1 MLRTFRRPMV
11 CLLIAAISVFVF
23 TTAVDAKKKPRKARR
38 SKATQNVAMLPVVIH
53 AATLTTQVAQQP
65 PSVPAMDSA
74 GRTGESESMTGAP
87 TPAAAAI
94 ASTVPLRIA
103 EFRTRGPNGKFDEF
117 VKLYNSS
124 NSDYTV
130 QTADGSAGFALVA
143 LSGSSNSLNL
153 SERFTIPNG
162 TVIPAH
168 GHYLG
173 ALANTGLPQQNGYSL
188 GAYAAPDITYGTDI
202 DDDRGIALFDTANS
216 ASWTLDD
223 RIDAVGF
230 NNSASAAAQLTR
242 EGTPL
247 VSAGSAN
254 GQYSWVRKI
263 NKSNV
268 LPIDTDNN
276 SNDFLFVSND
286 GGIYGGATS
295 VLGYPGPQNLT
306 DPRDHQPLAGAL
318 VPDPTSPT
326 GTKQN
331 LRNFIPGPNSSFGTL
346 TIFRR
351 ITNVG
356 STPITKLRFRVVD
369 MTTFNSP
376 TLSSPQA
383 DLRLLS
389 FSPAAVPAGQPKAT
403 MLDAAA
409 DQPNAGGWNS
419 SANVD
424 GSIDLGGNPLLPG
437 QSLDVRFVLGVQANG
452 KYRFYLALE
461 GKP

>member
-1 MLRTFRRPMV
+1 MRKISRRSMV
-11 CLLIAAISVFVF
+11 SLVIAALSVFVF
-23 TTAVDAKKKPRKARR
+23 TSTVDAKKKPRKARR
-38 SKATQNVAMLPVVIH
+38 SKATRSVATMPIILPV
-53 AATLTTQVAQQP
+53 ALPTTEVAQQP
-65 PSVPAMDSA
+65 APPQAIDSIQRA
-74 GRTGESESMTGAP
+74 GESESMTGAP
-87 TPAAAAI
+87 TPLPSAN

-117 VKLYNSS
+117 VKFYNFSD
-124 NSDYTV
+124 SDYTV
-130 QTADGSAGFALVA
+130 QAADGSAGFALVA
-143 LSGSSNSLNL
+143 LSGSTNSLNL

-188 GAYAAPDITYGTDI
+188 SSYSVPDIVYGTDI

-216 ASWTLDD
+216 ASWILDD

-242 EGTPL
+242 EGTAL
-247 VSAGSAN
+247 ASAGATN

-263 NKSNV
+263 NKNNI

-276 SNDFLFVSND
+276 ANDFVFVSNN
-286 GGIYGGATS
+286 GGIYGAATS
-295 VLGYPGPQNLT
+295 VLGYPGPQNLN
-306 DPRDHQPLAGAL
+306 DPRDHQPLSGAL
-318 VPDPTSPT
+318 VPDPTSPS
-326 GTKQN
+326 GIKQN
-331 LRNFIPGPNSSFGTL
+331 LRNFTSAPNSNFGTL
-346 TIFRR
+346 TVFRR

-376 TLSSPQA
+376 ALYASQA

-389 FSPAAVPAGQPKAT
+389 TGVVPVGEPKGTA
-403 MLDAAA
+403 LEVSS
-409 DQPNAGGWNS
+409 DQPNGGGWNS
-419 SANVD
+419 SANI
-424 GSIDLGGNPLLPG
+424 GGAIDLASPLLPG
-437 QSLDVRFVLGVQANG
+437 QSVDLRFVLGVQSPG
-452 KYRFYLALE
+452 KYRFYVGMEA
-461 GKP
+461 K